1 MVDLY
6 RHEVFFFWVFFFSGF
21 FLGFFS
27 FLDCI
32 NGENIIFR
40 TGFFFWIFFLFW
52 TRLMVKII
60 FFVLVFFLGDGLMVN
75 ITFV

>member
-1 MVDLY
+1 MVKIL
-6 RHEVFFFWVFFFSGF
+6 FFVP
-21 FLGFFS
+21 
-27 FLDCI
+27 D
-32 NGENIIFR
+32 
-40 TGFFFWIFFLFW
+40 FFFWIFFLFW